1 MRDADW
7 LREYASRSLG
17 RPALQQ
23 EFPKDLFDW
32 ETLLSTS
39 AKTLFKLADIDQ
51 YVRQSPKETHMGF
64 LSVMYKRKMLLSGVC
79 CGDSVFSNSSSTPC
93 KRCEKVDVPFRLN
106 PRILGTITDETG
118 CINGGNLLVSD
129 KAWKS
134 LFGRPAEELVNTEI
148 DSLQEIEHR
157 MLFTRITLLFG
168 WSSEIG
174 KLAIW
179 DIMA

>member
-1 MRDADW
+1 MVSDPTFHPISRP
-7 LREYASRSLG
+7 RTPTYCEYAPS
-17 RPALQQ
+17 
-23 EFPKDLFDW
+23 
-32 ETLLSTS
+32 
-39 AKTLFKLADIDQ
+39 
-51 YVRQSPKETHMGF
+51 
-64 LSVMYKRKMLLSGVC
+64 

-93 KRCEKVDVPFRLN
+93 KRCEKVDVTFRLN
-106 PRILGTITDETG
+106 PHIVRNQCIIASLLEPFHVANDAQLGTITDETG
-118 CINGGNLLVSD
+118 SINGGNLLVFD

-134 LFGRPAEELVNTEI
+134 LFGRPAEELVNTDI
-148 DSLQEIEHR
+148 DSLQDIEHR